1 MLLRGK
7 TVVVVERGNIWEI
20 CICCLVF
27 YESKTALSNLFFF
40 SLLVGLGFELRGLVF
55 IKQALYH

>member
-1 MLLRGK
+1 M
-7 TVVVVERGNIWEI
+7 EI